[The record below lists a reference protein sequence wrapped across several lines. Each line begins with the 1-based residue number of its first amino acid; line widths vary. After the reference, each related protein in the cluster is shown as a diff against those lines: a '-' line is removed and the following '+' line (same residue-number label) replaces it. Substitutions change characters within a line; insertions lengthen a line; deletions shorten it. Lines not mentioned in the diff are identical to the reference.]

1 MQGDTVMSGN
11 TALVQELE
19 DDHTGQYLTFTLAD
33 ETYAVEI
40 LRIQE
45 IKGWEPATPIPNTPD
60 YIRGVMNLRGT
71 IVPVVDLRIRFGL
84 PELEYGPTTV
94 VVVLKIYVD
103 DRERI
108 MGLIVDGVADVFNIG
123 PGELQGPPDFGTD
136 ANTRFLRGL
145 ATVEEQ
151 MVIVL
156 DVDAVIAAEELN
168 IGGSADES

>member
-1 MQGDTVMSGN
+1 MQGGAITEGN
-11 TALVQELE
+11 AALVQDLADEQ
-19 DDHTGQYLTFTLAD
+19 TGQYLTFTLAD

-45 IKGWEPATPIPNTPD
+45 IKGWDIATPIPNTPD

-84 PELEYGPTTV
+84 PKLEYGPTTV
-94 VVVLKIYVD
+94 VVVLKIHSEN
-103 DRERI
+103 RERI

-123 PGELQGPPDFGTD
+123 PGELQPPPDFGAD
-136 ANTRFLRGL
+136 AKTRFLRGL

-156 DVDAVIAAEELN
+156 DVDAVIAAEELD
-168 IGGSADES
+168 IGVGSHER